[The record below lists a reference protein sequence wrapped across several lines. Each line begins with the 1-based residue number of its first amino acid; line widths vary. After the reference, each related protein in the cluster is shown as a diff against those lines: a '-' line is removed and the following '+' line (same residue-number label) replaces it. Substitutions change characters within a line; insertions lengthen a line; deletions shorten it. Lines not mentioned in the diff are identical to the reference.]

1 MRCQSSTNFRR
12 CISQFLCFSL
22 LLQATGIAAALPLP
36 PEKTFLTESELTAD
50 PAGTH
55 SAPAPSERW
64 SKAAQPQPK
73 HSPPKAAGS
82 HQVPVGEGLAVSVF
96 FATTCARHR
105 WRK

>member
-12 CISQFLCFSL
+12 WISQFLCFSL

-64 SKAAQPQPK
+64 SNVLDLLEDAWTPIGDGTEALNSWWRDVATAA
-73 HSPPKAAGS
+73 
-82 HQVPVGEGLAVSVF
+82 E
-96 FATTCARHR
+96 
-105 WRK
+105 